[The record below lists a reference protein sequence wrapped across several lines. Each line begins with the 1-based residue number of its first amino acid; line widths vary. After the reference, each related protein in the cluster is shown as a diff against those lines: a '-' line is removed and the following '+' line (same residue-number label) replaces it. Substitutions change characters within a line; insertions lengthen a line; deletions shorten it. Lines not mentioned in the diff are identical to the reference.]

1 MSPTQ
6 TREMAVTDLLAADD
20 ELVFAPEGDDEA
32 EHGTGAVWRVLIV
45 DDDQDVHASTELALK
60 GTPILGRPLEFL
72 HTYSAA
78 ETVQFLR
85 REQDVAVILL
95 DVVMESENAGLKLV
109 HIIREELG
117 LQETRIVLRTGQP
130 GYAPEIQA
138 IRDYDINDYKTKSE
152 LTHTRL
158 YTTLT
163 VAIRSYD
170 QIRAINANRRGLDMI
185 VRASGELMELRGIQG
200 FAAGVI
206 TQLAALLR
214 LPPEGLI
221 CAQENGTGEDGVQVV
236 AAGGKFSGLINRA
249 IRDIPDRTVREHL
262 NRALE
267 SGKNQYD
274 HGSTTLLLNGSGR
287 RIAVYLESTHA
298 IEEIDR
304 HLLEVFCTN
313 IAAGFENTAL
323 FSRLQNIAYVD
334 ALTSLP
340 NRQRFLQCID
350 ERIQSTR
357 KNDATVALV
366 DIDEFAE
373 TNDALGHKFGDKLL
387 LAVALRLR
395 DRIPGAIVARI
406 AGDTFG
412 ILGDVTAVTPTAL
425 SGVFAEPFIVDEQE
439 IVVSATQG
447 YLLLRDAD
455 GSSADALKNAN
466 LALKRAKSRH
476 RGEHSFF
483 TRDMN
488 VEIEERVK
496 LLQGLRSAFDNER
509 LFLMYQPQVR
519 IESGEPVGVEALIRW
534 RSDDGRFIPPDRFIP
549 LAEHS
554 GLIVNIGNWVMR
566 LACYEQAKI
575 AAAGFPRLQVAVNV
589 SLAQFR
595 HQEFINQ
602 VKAALADTGATPNL
616 IELEITES
624 MAMEDA
630 DFVAGKLN
638 ELAQLGV
645 KVAIDDFGTGFSS
658 LSYLQRLRVDRL
670 KIDRSFVKD
679 LCTNQR
685 CRQVAE
691 MVIQLSR
698 KLGLGVIAEGVE
710 DADQASALLSLG
722 CPDAQGYLYA
732 RPMEREAL
740 HDWLAT
746 RRPQV

>member
-1 MSPTQ
+1 M
-6 TREMAVTDLLAADD
+6 TDLLAADD
-20 ELVFAPEGDDEA
+20 ELVFAPEGDDDV
-32 EHGTGAVWRVLIV
+32 EHGAAAVWRVLIV

-85 REQDVAVILL
+85 REQDISVILL
-95 DVVMESENAGLKLV
+95 DVVMESENAGLNLV

-221 CAQENGTGEDGVQVV
+221 CAQENGSGDDGVQVV
-236 AAGGKFSGLINRA
+236 AAGGKFSGLINQS
-249 IRDIPDRTVREHL
+249 IRDIPDRVVREHL
-262 NRALE
+262 NRALA

-274 HGSTTLLLNGSGR
+274 QGSTTLLLNGSGR

-323 FSRLQNIAYVD
+323 FSRLQNIAYVG

-340 NRQRFLQCID
+340 NRVRFLQCID
-350 ERIQSTR
+350 ERLQGNR
-357 KNDATVALV
+357 KNESTVALV

-395 DRIPGAIVARI
+395 DRMPGAIVARI

-412 ILGDVTAVTPTAL
+412 ILGEVSVVTPAAL
-425 SGVFAEPFIVDEQE
+425 SAVFADPFIVDEQE
-439 IVVSATQG
+439 IVISATQG
-447 YLLLRDAD
+447 YLLLREAD
-455 GSSADALKNAN
+455 GSSADALKNTN

-496 LLQGLRSAFDNER
+496 LLHGLRSAFDNER

-519 IESGEPVGVEALIRW
+519 IESGEPVGVRW
-534 RSDDGRFIPPDRFIP
+534 RGDDGRFIPPDRFIP

-566 LACYEQAKI
+566 LACYEQVKI
-575 AAAGFPRLQVAVNV
+575 AAAGFPNVQMAVNV

-595 HQEFINQ
+595 HQDFINQ
-602 VKAALADTGATPNL
+602 VRSALADTGAVAHQ

-710 DADQASALLSLG
+710 EADQAKVLLGLG

-732 RPMEREAL
+732 RPMEPEAL
-740 HDWLAT
+740 HDWLAE
-746 RRPQV
+746 RRARG